1 MKIVQTY
8 SHLNG
13 LEHLL
18 VHKRK
23 LWAEIQSAIK
33 SVDSDAGSAAG
44 SAALLAAGQ
53 VKFSPMRI
61 NRRLKEVLKTR
72 DWHASRVTH
81 WITAGENL
89 ALPLRALGTNAQKC
103 EIEKAGLTPVRR
115 QIKFDLVKD
124 RVAINVPLGKSA
136 MLSQDMFA
144 KHVAF
149 YMRDQIDV
157 GIEILPMK
165 SLQQHMSSGPGYYE
179 GELYNV
185 IRNGRG
191 VPPVPLVVISIAP

>member
-18 VHKRK
+18 VRKKK
-23 LWAEIQSAIK
+23 LWAEIRSAIK
-33 SVDSDAGSAAG
+33 AVDADAD

-53 VKFSPMRI
+53 VKYSPMRI

-81 WITAGENL
+81 WITVGENL
-89 ALPLRALGTNAQKC
+89 VLPFRAQATNAQKC

-115 QIKFDLVKD
+115 HIKFDLVKD

-136 MLSQDMFA
+136 MLSHDMFA

-165 SLQQHMSSGPGYYE
+165 SLLQHMSSGPGYCE

-191 VPPVPLVVISIAP
+191 VPQVPLVVIGIAP